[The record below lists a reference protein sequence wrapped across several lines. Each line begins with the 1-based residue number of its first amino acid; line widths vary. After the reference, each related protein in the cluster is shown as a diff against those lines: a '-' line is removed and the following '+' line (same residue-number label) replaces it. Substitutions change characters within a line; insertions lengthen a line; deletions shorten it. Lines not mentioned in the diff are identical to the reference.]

1 MAKYK
6 YKLPVFKTKRK
17 TYKTLNKFIGGY
29 IKNEVYFKFCIL
41 AALNKTTK
49 NRLLNELFTEYTKN
63 YDLQELSKILCEECM
78 EKWLETIDENTST
91 NSRYNLERMWKVY
104 KKKLQEQLK
113 GLPKYFSN
121 QVIEYIEKSQF

>member
-6 YKLPVFKTKRK
+6 YKLPVFKTKRR
-17 TYKTLNKFIGGY
+17 TYKTMHKLLGGY
-29 IKNEVYFKFCIL
+29 VKNEVFYKFSIM
-41 AALNKTTK
+41 AALERTTK
-49 NRLLNELFTEYTKN
+49 NKLFSKIITEYTKD
-63 YDLQELSKILCEECM
+63 YDLEELSKILCDECL
-78 EKWLETIDENTST
+78 EAWLETVSINTTYSRHNL
-91 NSRYNLERMWKVY
+91 NSMWRTY